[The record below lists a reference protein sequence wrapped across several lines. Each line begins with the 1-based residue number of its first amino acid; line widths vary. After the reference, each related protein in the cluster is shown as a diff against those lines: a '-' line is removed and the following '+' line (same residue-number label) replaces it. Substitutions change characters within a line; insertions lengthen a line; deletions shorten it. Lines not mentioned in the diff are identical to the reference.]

1 MLLEIND
8 LAERDIDNLYLSG
21 ADQFSEKAA
30 TFYLEGLL
38 NLFDLL
44 LLNPKMGRSKS
55 GYGLP
60 VRMIVYRSHVIFYR
74 EGREILTIV
83 RVLHAQQN
91 WTDPS
96 VLTP

>member
-21 ADQFSEKAA
+21 ADQFGEKAA

-55 GYGLP
+55 SYGLP
-60 VRMIVYRSHVIFYR
+60 VRKIVYRSHVVFYR
-74 EGREILTIV
+74 EGRETLTIV